1 MRVISEEIRYTE
13 KEVCLFCEHPILQV
27 PCSPMLLGLAFT
39 GGSVK
44 GSVVA
49 AWESP

>member
-1 MRVISEEIRYTE
+1 MSVISEETRYTE
-13 KEVCLFCEHPILQV
+13 KEVCLFCEHPILQ
-27 PCSPMLLGLAFT
+27 PACLPKLLGLAFT
-39 GGSVK
+39 GGSIK